1 MAIQLD
7 IISIEGSIY
16 TLFAIDIGN
25 SAIKIY
31 SNGEVI
37 RLSYRTEWLTEINTF
52 FKSLEHQHTL
62 FVISS
67 VNDEKFNI
75 IKSII
80 EQNPFHK
87 LLLVLELLQNQRI
100 IDLSEIEGIGSDRV
114 LGLIGALQYALPP
127 LITIDCGTATTMNFL
142 ADNNVCKGG
151 TIMPGIFTQFRSLVE
166 NTNKLKT
173 IKLIKPEQLLG
184 KNTNQSI
191 SSGILNGTIGAIHN
205 FITQLQSQ
213 EDKQI
218 AVFLTGGNAFWIA
231 DELQLRFP
239 HLQIVPTLVLDGIKY
254 LAKKMAAL

>member
-25 SAIKIY
+25 SAIKIF
-31 SNGEVI
+31 SSGELI
-37 RLSYRTEWLTEINTF
+37 RLSYRTDWLTDISNF

-67 VNDEKFNI
+67 VNDEKFSI

-80 EQNPFHK
+80 EKNSFHK
-87 LLLVLELLQNQRI
+87 FMLVLELLKNQQI
-100 IDLSEIEGIGSDRV
+100 IDLLEIEGIGSDRV
-114 LGLIGALQYALPP
+114 LGLMGALQYSASP

-142 ADNNVCKGG
+142 AENNVCKGG

-166 NTNKLKT
+166 NTSKLKY
-173 IKLIKPEQLLG
+173 IKLIKPEHLLG

-191 SSGILNGTIGAIHN
+191 SSGILNGTIGAIQN
-205 FITQLQSQ
+205 FITQIQSQ
-213 EDKQI
+213 EEKEI
-218 AVFLTGGNAFWIA
+218 SVFLTGGNAFWIA
-231 DELQLRFP
+231 DLLQVRYPNLK
-239 HLQIVPTLVLDGIKY
+239 IIPTLVLDGIKY
-254 LAKKMAAL
+254 LAKNSIN

>member
-7 IISIEGSIY
+7 IISVEGSIY

-31 SNGEVI
+31 SSGEII
-37 RLSYRTEWLTEINTF
+37 RLSYRRDWLADISNF

-67 VNDEKFNI
+67 VNDEKLSQ
-75 IKSII
+75 IKSMI
-80 EQNPFHK
+80 EQNSFHK
-87 LLLVLELLQNQRI
+87 FLLVFELLQNQRI

-114 LGLIGALQYALPP
+114 LGLMGALQYAQPP
-127 LITIDCGTATTMNFL
+127 IITIDCGTATTMNFL
-142 ADNNVCKGG
+142 AENNVCKGG

-166 NTNKLKT
+166 NTSKLKS

-191 SSGILNGTIGAIHN
+191 SSGILNGTIGAIQN
-205 FITQLQSQ
+205 FITQIQSH
-213 EDKQI
+213 EEKEI
-218 AVFLTGGNAFWIA
+218 TVFLTGGNAFWIA
-231 DELQLRFP
+231 EELHLRFP

-254 LAKKMAAL
+254 LAKKAII